1 MKKARA
7 KRAKPVFVNVKHAN
21 LWSFLPQLSSW
32 LLKADLA
39 SGRKHQ
45 APVVQTVANA
55 IHRINH
61 YPLDIAIGFAITYP
75 VDSDLSGG

>member
-1 MKKARA
+1 MFLFLFLLPGLIFVCLFFFALE
-7 KRAKPVFVNVKHAN
+7 PVKE
-21 LWSFLPQLSSW
+21 L
-32 LLKADLA
+32 
-39 SGRKHQ
+39 
-45 APVVQTVANA
+45 APVVQTVDNA

>member
-1 MKKARA
+1 MPRDA
-7 KRAKPVFVNVKHAN
+7 FVLKIQRELCHPKYTRKV
-21 LWSFLPQLSSW
+21 SGLSRNSP
-32 LLKADLA
+32 
-39 SGRKHQ
+39 Q
-45 APVVQTVANA
+45 APFVQTVDNA

>member
-1 MKKARA
+1 M
-7 KRAKPVFVNVKHAN
+7 
-21 LWSFLPQLSSW
+21 FLPLPW
-32 LLKADLA
+32 LAFWTAEHLA
-39 SGRKHQ
+39 APQAHNDYDKNQ
-45 APVVQTVANA
+45 APVVQTVDNA

>member
-1 MKKARA
+1 MLYSMSKE
-7 KRAKPVFVNVKHAN
+7 HASYVHLFCLVQILFN
-21 LWSFLPQLSSW
+21 LVLQGTPQ
-32 LLKADLA
+32 
-39 SGRKHQ
+39 G
-45 APVVQTVANA
+45 PVVQTVDNA

>member
-1 MKKARA
+1 MLIDLLADKHRLDG
-7 KRAKPVFVNVKHAN
+7 FVN
-21 LWSFLPQLSSW
+21 FLTQIIELCSYNISRG
-32 LLKADLA
+32 L
-39 SGRKHQ
+39 
-45 APVVQTVANA
+45 APVVQKVDNA

>member
-1 MKKARA
+1 MISHSTGQS
-7 KRAKPVFVNVKHAN
+7 NN
-21 LWSFLPQLSSW
+21 L
-32 LLKADLA
+32 
-39 SGRKHQ
+39 
-45 APVVQTVANA
+45 APVVQKVDNA